1 MWNPEKYTF
10 LEFIATYNTIIFNGD
25 FRKSEKNTAY
35 RKQRRRSLQIS
46 M

>member
-10 LEFIATYNTIIFNGD
+10 LEFTVTYNTIIFNGD
-25 FRKSEKNTAY
+25 FRKGEKNTAN

-46 M
+46 I